1 MFRAMFISKKFRPA
15 ILAAG
20 CLSVLAVAASPA
32 SAQSG
37 GTQSGSL
44 GIKAGKDGS
53 YGRISAQMLLP
64 PGASIGGKVLIGKR
78 VLCVAARKKA
88 NTDGSP
94 TEIGCRFRLRAL
106 AIKKSRASQ
115 NGQYAPFVVL
125 SLAVREALI
134 LEGVEIPPEVPVV
147 LTIPVA
153 AASFAKTY
161 G

>member
-1 MFRAMFISKKFRPA
+1 MTIPRKFRSV

-20 CLSVLAVAASPA
+20 CLAALAVAASPA

-37 GTQSGSL
+37 GAQSGSL
-44 GIKAGKDGS
+44 DIKAGKDGS
-53 YGRISAQMLLP
+53 YGRLSAQLLLP
-64 PGASIGGKVLIGKR
+64 PGASMRGKVLLGKR

-88 NTDGSP
+88 NADGSP
-94 TEIGCRFRLRAL
+94 TEIGCRFPLRAL
-106 AIKKSRASQ
+106 VVKKSRASQ

-134 LEGVEIPPEVPVV
+134 LDGVDIPAEVPVV

-153 AASFAKTY
+153 VASFAKTY

>member
-1 MFRAMFISKKFRPA
+1 MTISKKFRSVLLA
-15 ILAAG
+15 VGCLAA
-20 CLSVLAVAASPA
+20 LAVAASPA
-32 SAQSG
+32 SAQSVA
-37 GTQSGSL
+37 QSGSL

-64 PGASIGGKVLIGKR
+64 PGASIGGKVLVGKR
-78 VLCVAARKKA
+78 VICVAARKKA

-94 TEIGCRFRLRAL
+94 TEIGCRFPLRAL

-125 SLAVREALI
+125 SLAVRDALM

-153 AASFAKTY
+153 VASFEKTY

>member
-1 MFRAMFISKKFRPA
+1 MTISKKLRSVLLA
-15 ILAAG
+15 VGCLAA
-20 CLSVLAVAASPA
+20 LAVAASPA
-32 SAQSG
+32 NAQSVA
-37 GTQSGSL
+37 QSGSL

-64 PGASIGGKVLIGKR
+64 PGASMGGKVLVGKR
-78 VLCVAARKKA
+78 VICVAARKKA
-88 NTDGSP
+88 STDGSP
-94 TEIGCRFRLRAL
+94 TEIGCRFPLRAL
-106 AIKKSRASQ
+106 VVKKSRASQ

-125 SLAVREALI
+125 SLAVRDALM

-153 AASFAKTY
+153 VASFEKTY